1 MRAARMA
8 HLRRL
13 LCCSSLALVAAK
25 RRSPSERTPER
36 GPRRGLLFAGDADP
50 ERYYNASW
58 TPGPP
63 QAWNSTR
70 RLTSTNLIDPAAHA
84 VTSLPGLPADWA
96 GRHWAGMVDSDD
108 RTGGRLFYWLF
119 EKKESGPA
127 PVIIWLNGG
136 PGCSSMDGLFL
147 ELGPL
152 KLAPRGATPALR
164 TRGESWHR
172 AAHALFVDQPVG
184 TGFSRTSPRGY
195 CKNDQ
200 CIVDQFETF
209 LARLARSHPDLLLKD
224 AATSVPIYFAGES
237 HAGHYIPLMVQ
248 KLLYYATSGITWDVK
263 GAALGNAWVDPWHQ
277 YDATRAARALGIIS
291 DQEASRIVVKEKSC
305 QAKLSRG
312 TYVSK
317 ECWDLLDDVLRVT
330 RTRAGRIGLG
340 ANQYDARDAVRS
352 SRFFPPDHERVEAYM
367 NRPDVRTALHVDRA
381 SQRFRECADPPYDA
395 LRHQDGLGVVPTL
408 RRLLDGPKPVRLL
421 FYNGDMDLICNH
433 LGVERSLAAL
443 AWTGRDQFRDQRRR
457 AWIRGD
463 VTVGHVRRAKNL
475 ELLVVRDS
483 GHMVP
488 MDQPEIALDMI
499 DSFITGKPI
508 GGDPPAPGAC
518 ANSCALEAR
527 HHGRFRRYRGS
538 GHF

>member
-1 MRAARMA
+1 MA

-13 LCCSSLALVAAK
+13 LHCCVALVAAK

-36 GPRRGLLFAGDADP
+36 ARAAACPSPRDADP

-63 QAWNSTR
+63 RAWNSTR

-84 VTSLPGLPADWA
+84 ATSLPRPPADRA

-209 LARLARSHPDLLLKD
+209 PRGSPELPHLLKD
-224 AATSVPIYFAGES
+224 AATCRPLLAS
-237 HAGHYIPLMVQ
+237 HRHYIPLMVQ
-248 KLLYYATSGITWDVK
+248 NCCMTRPREQLE
-263 GAALGNAWVDPWHQ
+263 ALGNAWVHPGTSTTHREQ
-277 YDATRAARALGIIS
+277 LRLSIIS
-291 DQEASRIVVKEKSC
+291 DQEASRIVAGEVLPGETLEGHACSGVLIC
-305 QAKLSRG
+305 RRRH
-312 TYVSK
+312 VSPGR
-317 ECWDLLDDVLRVT
+317 EPGASSGSEPVR
-330 RTRAGRIGLG
+330 RPGRRAF
-340 ANQYDARDAVRS
+340 QS
-352 SRFFPPDHERVEAYM
+352 FFPPDQKGK
-367 NRPDVRTALHVDRA
+367 RT
-381 SQRFRECADPPYDA
+381 
-395 LRHQDGLGVVPTL
+395 
-408 RRLLDGPKPVRLL
+408 
-421 FYNGDMDLICNH
+421 
-433 LGVERSLAAL
+433 
-443 AWTGRDQFRDQRRR
+443 
-457 AWIRGD
+457 
-463 VTVGHVRRAKNL
+463 
-475 ELLVVRDS
+475 
-483 GHMVP
+483 
-488 MDQPEIALDMI
+488 
-499 DSFITGKPI
+499 
-508 GGDPPAPGAC
+508 
-518 ANSCALEAR
+518 
-527 HHGRFRRYRGS
+527 
-538 GHF
+538 